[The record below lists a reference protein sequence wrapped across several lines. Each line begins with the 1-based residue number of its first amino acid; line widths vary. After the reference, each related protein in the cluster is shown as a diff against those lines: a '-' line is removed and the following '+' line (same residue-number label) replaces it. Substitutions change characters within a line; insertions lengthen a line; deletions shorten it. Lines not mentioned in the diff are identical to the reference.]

1 MSRSHLFIPRNETFI
16 YKTDYNVLSPSS
28 FPNISVRDLYISR
41 SVCLFCCR
49 EIFGPILGIYKLLT
63 VTDTCMGEIGT
74 EAEQFPEKKYII
86 GIFIAVHEMGTE
98 RRAQV
103 CSIFDII
110 MSSYC

>member
-1 MSRSHLFIPRNETFI
+1 
-16 YKTDYNVLSPSS
+16 
-28 FPNISVRDLYISR
+28 
-41 SVCLFCCR
+41 
-49 EIFGPILGIYKLLT
+49 LLT